1 MWCAREQP
9 TLATSPLYISRISE
23 KNLAIS
29 NNSTTVSLNQN
40 SNTAVRLHSKYI
52 APVLPLRE
60 FAQAAAR
67 RRLYGMGDAYHNGR
81 TVNRNAAVDCTIDDA
96 RKLNIGVFWHV
107 RYIVCLLSPASPG
120 PAASDH
126 EWGCATRTNPGSCGL
141 LTHQTRSS
149 ASPSVFQ
156 TSSSRRVPPRPVT
169 PPQVTHIRL
178 CGIRARVPARTLAA
192 VPAHTYRAL
201 RLPTLLAPIYPP
213 PYMIVERT
221 QPAKAQPTQGFDK
234 VVTAFITYMGR
245 RASEGIS
252 CCPLLR
258 RFPPSSS

>member
-1 MWCAREQP
+1 MCDILCVSCPPPPPAPRRRITNGDARRGP
-9 TLATSPLYISRISE
+9 ILVPAVSSRIRHALR
-23 KNLAIS
+23 LALQCS
-29 NNSTTVSLNQN
+29 
-40 SNTAVRLHSKYI
+40 RLLH
-52 APVLPLRE
+52 L
-60 FAQAAAR
+60 
-67 RRLYGMGDAYHNGR
+67 
-81 TVNRNAAVDCTIDDA
+81 
-96 RKLNIGVFWHV
+96 
-107 RYIVCLLSPASPG
+107 
-120 PAASDH
+120 AASLR
-126 EWGCATRTNPGSCGL
+126 A
-141 LTHQTRSS
+141 RS
-149 ASPSVFQ
+149 P
-156 TSSSRRVPPRPVT
+156 